1 MKNRNTLTAAFSS
14 ACLAWAAFAS
24 PAFAKCEISGDAVH
38 TRVSSVAHFEEEIA
52 KALSGDLVRTNSTI
66 VNPAKKKPTVYLDYS
81 ATVKLTKGTDD
92 VSHVAVAALV
102 SDDGCDVSVNGRQW
116 LSQSGKGHDISKG
129 LRRYDRLLLPGDDNR
144 FAIKYS
150 QTFYDP
156 AVLERDLD
164 GLSLIV
170 LPVAI
175 DISVKDSSGKMN
187 ERILV
192 KKGETVEAALNPVFW
207 EYDLPSNDDIRWS
220 IGQVDSSGNVTWKQ
234 LSETGAKISVPTSTA
249 GIFKLRAE
257 INGQHFYYLR
267 HQDVPHHAGM
277 AGLSVGDDD
286 FIGIYGYG
294 TQKKLIEKA
303 YPYCAHA
310 SSKFSYEGTFDM
322 GAYGGWN
329 RSDKFKDSWKCNI
342 FVFVVAYECGMK
354 IALRLR
360 ASKSPVDVYESPP
373 TVSEWSSSKETITVA
388 PPPPWLMLNINT
400 QKPEPGFIVTDGGH
414 MGILDYDGSW
424 ISAGR
429 DTVNKKACIGT
440 LGDTTYQT
448 SVLRNRNSDK

>member
-14 ACLAWAAFAS
+14 ACLAWAVFAS
-24 PAFAKCEISGDAVH
+24 TAFAKCEISGDAVH
-38 TRVSSVAHFEEEIA
+38 TQASSVAHFEEEIA
-52 KALSGDLVRTNSTI
+52 KALAGELVRANSTI
-66 VNPAKKKPTVYLDYS
+66 VNPAKEKPPVFLDYS
-81 ATVKLTKGTDD
+81 VTVKLTKGTDD

-102 SDDGCDVSVNGRQW
+102 SDDGCDVSVIGRQW
-116 LSQSGKGHDISKG
+116 LKESGRGHDISKG
-129 LRRYDRLLLPGDDNR
+129 LRRYDKLLLPGDDNR

-257 INGQHFYYLR
+257 INGQHFYYQRHRDVLGNCVQNDLLR
-267 HQDVPHHAGM
+267 GA
-277 AGLSVGDDD
+277 DD
-286 FIGIYGYG
+286 FVGIYVDNF
-294 TQKKLIEKA
+294 QKRMLNI
-303 YPYCAHA
+303 
-310 SSKFSYEGTFDM
+310 
-322 GAYGGWN
+322 AYGHIGSTRFARDATIDLTPYGGIQPEN
-329 RSDKFKDSWKCNI
+329 NYANANKCNI
-342 FVFVVAYECGMK
+342 FIFVVAVECGVK
-354 IALRLR
+354 NEFIKRTPRLPWKKNYTSPALH
-360 ASKSPVDVYESPP
+360 K
-373 TVSEWSSSKETITVA
+373 EWSNSAETIRCTPLPYWSVFGEKPIPGTVICGKSH
-388 PPPPWLMLNINT
+388 L
-400 QKPEPGFIVTDGGH
+400 GV
-414 MGILDYDGSW
+414 LDYDGYW
-424 ISAGR
+424 INANAEEVHKR
-429 DTVNKKACIGT
+429 TRIGSGSEQRYRAY
-440 LGDTTYQT
+440 L
-448 SVLRNRNSDK
+448 LRTRATD